1 MNTPTPPPTAAWL
14 DAVPTLAPGVEFY
27 PFDRGT
33 VLVEQPRYGHQVRI
47 SPVAHGLL
55 ELVDGRRT
63 VAELTDELRQRHG
76 VSLPPAEVY
85 RLLFGRLAAYG
96 IVESDQPVAAR
107 RGDAYLRLRVP
118 LFSERWVA
126 HLSRPLRFLFHP
138 RWFYA
143 LYAAMLVFLTAL
155 LLYRHSL
162 TAFYQS
168 ITLQSTG
175 LFYGVFLCSA
185 LLHELGHAT
194 ACRRFGAKPG
204 SIGFGFYLFTPVL
217 YADVSSAW
225 KLPPAQRVII
235 DLAGIYMELLFCT
248 ALGLTFLLTQ
258 NYLFL
263 NVSLVV
269 MATTYINLNPL
280 LRFDGYWA
288 TSDLLRVPNLRAT
301 SNRHLLA
308 ALKWAVGRGP
318 QPVRSVLDGF
328 LVGYALASW
337 AFIALF
343 LVGVLV
349 YSPRSVVYF
358 PYDAYRFFE
367 KLISGNQPVAF
378 EWVKQEVFGLLLP
391 IVFYVTVFNLVL
403 KRLWAWAKA
412 YPWPEWTGLNRPRV
426 GLSAKPKPV

>member
-1 MNTPTPPPTAAWL
+1 MNPPPAAPPPAAPWL

-33 VLVEQPRYGHQVRI
+33 VLVQQPRYGHQVRI
-47 SPVAHGLL
+47 SQVAHALL

-63 VAELTDELRQRHG
+63 VGELADELRRRHG
-76 VSLPPAEVY
+76 ASPPPAEVY
-85 RLLFGRLAAYG
+85 RLLYGRLAAYG
-96 IVESDQPVAAR
+96 IVESDRPVAAR

-118 LFSERWVA
+118 LLPERWVA
-126 HLSRPLRFLFHP
+126 RLSLPLRFLFHP

-162 TAFYQS
+162 AAFYQS

-175 LFYGVFLCSA
+175 LFYGVFLVSA

-204 SIGFGFYLFTPVL
+204 AIGFGFYLFTPVL

-235 DLAGIYMELLFCT
+235 DLAGIYLELLFCT
-248 ALGLTFLLTQ
+248 ALGLAFLLTQ

-269 MATTYINLNPL
+269 MAATYINLNPL

-301 SNRHLLA
+301 SNRKLLA
-308 ALKWAVGRGP
+308 ALAWAIGRGP
-318 QPVRSVLDGF
+318 QPLRSALDGF

-349 YSPRSVVYF
+349 YNPNSVLAF
-358 PYDAYRFFE
+358 PYHAYRFFE
-367 KLISGNQPVAF
+367 KLISENQAVTF
-378 EWVKQEVFGLLLP
+378 EWVKQQVFALLLP
-391 IVFYVTVFNLVL
+391 VVFYVTVFNLFL
-403 KRLWAWAKA
+403 KRLWAWAKTH
-412 YPWPEWTGLNRPRV
+412 PWPAGPGV
-426 GLSAKPKPV
+426 GWAPKAKPQ